1 MLTLNLR
8 LKISPELLRLDS
20 DWHCSG
26 GITNQSM
33 KLLND
38 EFNLYRGLFPLK
50 VFIGGPPGSG
60 KTHYTKLLAESYGIP
75 HLKIDDMVDHA
86 KKQKD
91 NLGTEIAQKIDEL
104 KQEEIEKYEKTRK
117 KKDPDLDPDTIKVR
131 LPSETIHKLVKA
143 RVGGPACMNKGFIL
157 DGYPRNIE
165 DAKAI
170 FLDPIPGYEATPE
183 DSQEEVKGQ
192 AAAAE
197 ETKDA
202 GTFPGYTISE
212 KILPQYTVIFEADND
227 FLKQKMK
234 DLPPEATEGTN
245 KSADAMNRRL
255 GVYREMN
262 SSVDADTH
270 IHNFFSKLIGD
281 ENCMLL
287 DNPEVTADQEKTAKL
302 MRAKLEQNGKPCC
315 LNLIT
320 ENDNRFLK
328 NIEKMARREA
338 REAELAK
345 SQAADGGE
353 ARQSQAEL
361 EIMENQDLTEE

>member
-1 MLTLNLR
+1 MLTLNLK
-8 LKISPELLRLDS
+8 LKISPELLCLDS

-183 DSQEEVKGQ
+183 DSQEEVKGH

-227 FLKQKMK
+227 FLK
-234 DLPPEATEGTN
+234 
-245 KSADAMNRRL
+245 
-255 GVYREMN
+255 
-262 SSVDADTH
+262 
-270 IHNFFSKLIGD
+270 
-281 ENCMLL
+281 
-287 DNPEVTADQEKTAKL
+287 
-302 MRAKLEQNGKPCC
+302 
-315 LNLIT
+315 
-320 ENDNRFLK
+320 
-328 NIEKMARREA
+328 
-338 REAELAK
+338 
-345 SQAADGGE
+345 
-353 ARQSQAEL
+353 
-361 EIMENQDLTEE
+361 

>member
-1 MLTLNLR
+1 MLTLNLK
-8 LKISPELLRLDS
+8 LKISPELLCLDS

-287 DNPEVTADQEKTAKL
+287 DNTEVTADQEKTANL